1 MAGPFWTALSNDG
14 RKAVLQN
21 DAGFVTDLLQT
32 HRAARGRTEP
42 NQGNLWIIFR
52 KILSG
57 LINRLTTVTSQR
69 FYGTPKNYT

>member
-42 NQGNLWIIFR
+42 E
-52 KILSG
+52 SG
-57 LINRLTTVTSQR
+57 QPVDNIS
-69 FYGTPKNYT
+69 